1 MAAEATHE
9 GKAIAR
15 SLAATF
21 GGRPSVN
28 VWWDEPETTSV
39 AILRCD
45 GAPQEGVSSFATVN
59 LSDHAIAA
67 GGGPGDLR
75 VEIVGASATRTREF
89 PNVISTCAFSVIK
102 DGWAIAPGAIFPD
115 VVAMY
120 GISRTLRH
128 VLFAPP
134 TLWGDGP
141 TTIRFEAKTVAFLM
155 AVPISERERAYAEEN
170 GSDALEALFERAQI
184 DVYDIDRPCVA

>member
-1 MAAEATHE
+1 MAAEATDE
-9 GKAIAR
+9 AKAIAR

-21 GGRPSVN
+21 GGKPSVN
-28 VWWDEPETTSV
+28 IWWDEPETTSV
-39 AILRCD
+39 AFLRCD
-45 GAPQEGVSSFATVN
+45 AAPQEGVSSFATVN
-59 LSDHAIAA
+59 LSDRAISA

-75 VEIVGASATRTREF
+75 VEIVGACATRTREF

-128 VLFAPP
+128 VARVRTRVSGDFPGSLVTLLF
-134 TLWGDGP
+134 T
-141 TTIRFEAKTVAFLM
+141 FTVA
-155 AVPISERERAYAEEN
+155 N
-170 GSDALEALFERAQI
+170 DAIARLEIA
-184 DVYDIDRPCVA
+184 